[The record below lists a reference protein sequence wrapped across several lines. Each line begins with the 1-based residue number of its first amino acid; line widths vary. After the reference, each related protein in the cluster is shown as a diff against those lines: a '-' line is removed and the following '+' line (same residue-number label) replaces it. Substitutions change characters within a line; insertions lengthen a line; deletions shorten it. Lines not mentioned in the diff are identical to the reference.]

1 MPFVAV
7 PPDSKDF
14 LQDLSLHLNLA
25 PALPAKLL
33 ETGPSGLAY
42 WNCYDYAHHHGG
54 RIVFGWQVLAWPGIY
69 FELLHHAVVE
79 DVDGNLIDPTTCD
92 ASHNGQGVF
101 IEDRQATLSRKSPP
115 PIASRIHVY
124 PGDASAIG
132 EAMKDAKARHFEI
145 KRLLARIIEENG
157 PAPTPVLADY
167 PWPRSPEIVAMLE
180 ELNRSSAAIDEVHAR
195 CMAWDLKKTAKCTP
209 ALYVP
214 TLAHARSADLRPV
227 LHN

>member
-7 PPDSKDF
+7 PSDSKDF
-14 LQDLSLHLNLA
+14 LRDLSLHLNLP
-25 PALPAKLL
+25 PAEPAKLL

-42 WNCYDYAHHHGG
+42 WNCYDYARHHGG

-79 DVDGNLIDPTTCD
+79 DADGNLLDPTMCA
-92 ASHNGQGVF
+92 ASHNGQIVF

-124 PGDASAIG
+124 PGEASAIG
-132 EAMKDAKARHFEI
+132 EAVRDAKARHFEI
-145 KRLLARIIEENG
+145 KRLLARIIEESG

-180 ELNRSSAAIDEVHAR
+180 ELNRASAAIDEAHAR
-195 CMAWDLKKTAKCTP
+195 CMAWDLKKAPKCPP

-214 TLAHARSADLRPV
+214 AMAHARGTNRQPT
-227 LHN
+227 LHH